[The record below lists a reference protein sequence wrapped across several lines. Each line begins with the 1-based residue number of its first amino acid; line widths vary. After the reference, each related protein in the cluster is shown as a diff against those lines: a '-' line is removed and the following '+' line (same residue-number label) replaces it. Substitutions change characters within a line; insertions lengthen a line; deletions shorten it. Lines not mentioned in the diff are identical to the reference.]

1 MVAAIS
7 LTRLLTQKNDVGA
20 TRAETIAAPSLAE
33 GEASLAIEAFALTA
47 NNITY
52 AAFGDAMRYWDFF
65 PTGQPE
71 WGAMPVWG
79 FATVCASTVPELP
92 VGERFYGY
100 FPIAERLTVQPS
112 RFSARGFYDVS
123 PHRQALPSPYNQ
135 YTRCATDP
143 AYVPELEDLQMLLRP
158 LFFTSYMLADFLSDN
173 AFFGARQLV
182 ISSASSK
189 TAYGTAFCLKA
200 MPDAPTLIGLTSKS
214 NQPYVRRLGLYD
226 VVLTYDE
233 LAQLEASVPTAYVD
247 FAGTPVLRQA
257 LHAHLGKALVH
268 DCYAGSAA
276 NVDYLTDAD
285 RYDPVPQPFFAP
297 NQIRKRNR
305 DWGPEVLASRFDET
319 QRRFLT
325 AVAAPDSGWM
335 TIEKSTGFAEAAR
348 IVRMLRDSGGQADK
362 GYVVALPR
370 PTV

>member
-1 MVAAIS
+1 MIDATT
-7 LTRLLTQKNDVGA
+7 LTRLVTDKSDIGA
-20 TRAETIAAPSLAE
+20 TRLETIAAPALAQ

-65 PTGQPE
+65 PTEQTG
-71 WGAMPVWG
+71 WGMMPVWG
-79 FATVCASTVPELP
+79 FATVAASTVPELP

-100 FPIAERLTVQPS
+100 FPMAERLIVQPG
-112 RFSARGFYDVS
+112 RFSERGFYDLT
-123 PHRQALPSPYNQ
+123 PFRQPLPSPYNQ
-135 YTRCATDP
+135 YTRCSTDP

-173 AFFGARQLV
+173 GFFGARQVV

-200 MPDAPTLIGLTSKS
+200 MKDAPKLVGLTSKS
-214 NQPYVRRLGLYD
+214 NRAYVLKLGLYD
-226 VVLTYDE
+226 AVLTYDE
-233 LAQLEASVPTAYVD
+233 LSQLAADVPTTYVD
-247 FAGTPVLRQA
+247 FAGTPALRQG
-257 LHAHLGKALVH
+257 LHAHLGKSLVH

-297 NQIRKRNR
+297 NQIRKRNK
-305 DWGPEVLASRFDET
+305 DWGPEVLASRFGET
-319 QRRFLT
+319 QRSFLT
-325 AVAAPDSGWM
+325 AVSAPENRWM
-335 TIEKSTGFAEAAR
+335 TIVKSTGFASAAE
-348 IVRMLRDSGGQADK
+348 IVRTLRDSGGKADE
-362 GYVVALPR
+362 GYVVRLAPAR
-370 PTV
+370 